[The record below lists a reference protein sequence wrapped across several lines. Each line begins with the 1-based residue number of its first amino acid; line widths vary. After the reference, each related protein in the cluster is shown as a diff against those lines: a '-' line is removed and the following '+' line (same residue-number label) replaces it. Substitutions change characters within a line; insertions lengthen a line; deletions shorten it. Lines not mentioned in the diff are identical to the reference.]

1 MKNVYNNGE
10 LLGTVK
16 NIKEY
21 NKYLLKTFVIDKD
34 IYEELEKELENYNDA
49 DIITIDCDN
58 PYGYYIKKWEQ
69 CDIVFKGGQK

>member
-34 IYEELEKELENYNDA
+34 IYEELEK
-49 DIITIDCDN
+49 
-58 PYGYYIKKWEQ
+58 
-69 CDIVFKGGQK
+69 